1 MTRQQGVTIPQPSSL
16 HVARRLGCR
25 LAFGNVFYLDHPV
38 IPARDE
44 VTSTTATAT
53 SGQHGAAAFTTTHWS
68 VVLEAQ
74 GESPAAQVALE
85 KLCRT
90 YWRPIFAFLRRQGLP
105 MAEAEDITQGFF
117 AQLLERR
124 SLDAVRKE
132 KGRLRSY
139 LLGALKY
146 FLTDEQRR
154 AMAIK
159 RGSGLRPIPLEEL
172 RADERIEMEPSDP
185 MTAEMIYERRWA
197 LTVLERVLSRL
208 KDEYHAAG
216 NAALFDALKQL
227 LPDEPGSASQ
237 AEIAAQLGMTEN
249 AVRQAF
255 YRFRQRYQSLLREE
269 IAHTVATPGDIEDE
283 LRHLIAVLEA

>member
-1 MTRQQGVTIPQPSSL
+1 MGPIGLSRE
-16 HVARRLGCR
+16 
-25 LAFGNVFYLDHPV
+25 N
-38 IPARDE
+38 
-44 VTSTTATAT
+44 
-53 SGQHGAAAFTTTHWS
+53 GAAVFATTHWS

-74 GESPAAQVALE
+74 GESPAAHDALE
-85 KLCRT
+85 RLCRT
-90 YWRPIFAFLRRQGLP
+90 YWRPVYAFLRRQGVGP
-105 MAEAEDITQGFF
+105 EEAEDITQGFF

-146 FLTDEQRR
+146 FVADEKRR
-154 AMAIK
+154 AMAVK
-159 RGSGLRPIPLEEL
+159 RGKGQRLIPLEEF

-208 KDEYHAAG
+208 KDEYRAAG
-216 NAALFDALKQL
+216 NAALFDALKEL
-227 LPDEPGSASQ
+227 LPDEPGSPSQ
-237 AEIAAQLGMTEN
+237 AEIAARLGMTEN

-255 YRFRQRYQSLLREE
+255 YRFRQRYQLLLRGE

-283 LRHLIAVLEA
+283 LRHLISALRA

>member
-1 MTRQQGVTIPQPSSL
+1 VHAVLLSAQLFSWMS
-16 HVARRLGCR
+16 
-25 LAFGNVFYLDHPV
+25 NV
-38 IPARDE
+38 PADDQ
-44 VTSTTATAT
+44 VTSLTGVDSSARY
-53 SGQHGAAAFTTTHWS
+53 GGVAFTTTHWS

-74 GESPAAQVALE
+74 GESPSAQEALE

-90 YWRPIFAFLRRQGLP
+90 YWRPIFAFLRRQGIGP
-105 MAEAEDITQGFF
+105 TEAEDITQGFF
-117 AQLLERR
+117 AQLLERK

-146 FLTDEQRR
+146 FVADEQRR

-159 RGSGLRPIPLEEL
+159 RGKGQSRKLSGLEEL
-172 RADERIEMEPSDP
+172 RALEEQPADVLTPDQ
-185 MTAEMIYERRWA
+185 IYERRWA
-197 LTVLERVLSRL
+197 LTVLEQVLDRL
-208 KDEYHAAG
+208 KNEYRTAG
-216 NAALFDALKQL
+216 NTALFDSLKQL
-227 LPDEPGSASQ
+227 LPDEPGSPSQ
-237 AEIAAQLGMTEN
+237 AEIAAHLGMTEN